1 MISAIRSHFGGML
14 DRPTR
19 GAIRILR
26 RSLKRR
32 DPRRRYNCRDQ
43 CSPAWEE
50 RAEEAVTLL
59 VASPIDLTA
68 RPRLQVGDLGAG
80 NQRLLRVLERDLA
93 VPIEYHA
100 YDLHPQA
107 KEVHRIDLQR
117 ELPTRVFDVVFCL
130 GLLEYL
136 RDLDQFVSRLRSICR
151 CAVVSYVITDPPDSL
166 TPAERRERSWLS
178 DLTQMGLEELFRRH
192 SYTRQ
197 VFALTNAG
205 RTGLWVW
212 SATEDAA
219 DPRT

>member
-14 DRPTR
+14 DRLTR

-32 DPRRRYNCRDQ
+32 DPRRRYNCQDQ

-59 VASPIDLTA
+59 VASPVDLTA
-68 RPRLQVGDLGAG
+68 RGRLQVGDLGAG

-107 KEVHRIDLQR
+107 KEVHRIDLQC
-117 ELPTRVFDVVFCL
+117 ELPPRVFDVVFCL

-136 RDLDQFVSRLRSICR
+136 RDLDHFVSRLHSICR
-151 CAVVSYVITDPPDSL
+151 RAVVSYVITDPPDSL
-166 TPAERRERSWLS
+166 TPAERRERSWLN
-178 DLTQMGLEELFRRH
+178 DFTQRGLEELFVRH

-197 VFALTNAG
+197 AFALTNAG

-212 SATEDAA
+212 SPAEDAA